1 MSPVPS
7 KPRLGLALGSGA
19 ARGLAHIG
27 VLKVL
32 EEAEIPIDIITG
44 TSMGAFIGA
53 MYAAGVPVTQMEQVA
68 LEIDWRSM
76 ARLLDPVMPTSGLTD
91 GKKLLAFMAEVLPA
105 REFKDLRVPLAV
117 TATDINTGEAIIIKQ
132 GDLLEALRASLAFP
146 GIFSPVR
153 FAQRFLVD
161 GGLCNPIPI
170 EVARNLG
177 AEKII
182 GVCTIP
188 AVAKKTP
195 ESFLSAR
202 HGRSKAINRWRD
214 FFSTRRVEQAF
225 RSVIGQETET
235 LNDEASDN
243 LKTPNIFRVCAQSVA
258 IMENVINELHLRQNP
273 HDLILRP
280 LLEGIN
286 LLEFHRAK
294 EIIAAGE
301 ATTRASLPEIKHFLR
316 TCPSR
321 ATEN

>member
-1 MSPVPS
+1 MDPTPARA
-7 KPRLGLALGSGA
+7 KLGLALGSGA

-32 EEAEIPIDIITG
+32 EEAGIQVDIITG

-53 MYAAGVPVTQMEQVA
+53 MYAAGVPVAQMEQVA

-76 ARLLDPVMPTSGLTD
+76 AKLIDPVLPTSGLTD
-91 GKKLLAFMAEVLPA
+91 GKKLVAFMSELIPA
-105 REFKDLRVPLAV
+105 RNFSDLRYPMAV

-132 GDLLEALRASLAFP
+132 GDLLEALRAGLAFP

-153 FAQRFLVD
+153 FGQRFLVD
-161 GGLCNPIPI
+161 GGLCTPIPTD
-170 EVARNLG
+170 VARKLG

-188 AVAKKTP
+188 AVNKKTP
-195 ESFLSAR
+195 ETFLPAR
-202 HGRSKAINRWRD
+202 HGLSRKVNRWRD
-214 FFSTRRVEQAF
+214 FFSTHRIEQAF
-225 RSVIGQETET
+225 RSVMGEETAQPEH
-235 LNDEASDN
+235 DPSEN

-273 HDLILRP
+273 NDLIIRP
-280 LLEGIN
+280 KLDGIT

-294 EIIAAGE
+294 EVIAAGE
-301 ATTRASLPEIKHFLR
+301 ASTRAALPQIEYLMNM
-316 TCPSR
+316 
-321 ATEN
+321 A